1 MAVSGILN
9 GFLFMGTAVV
19 AVKGWDWR
27 QIGNGAILVSVAQI
41 VMIPFAVYQGF
52 PADAGL
58 GLFIWAVLAGA
69 WGLVI
74 HEKTSLKVLQVNL
87 VLSVVA
93 AWWFM
98 VFYGN
103 VHVPLSIITN
113 LDNSIPAD
121 LWALVFVVLG
131 AVSLIDIALRFKIWP
146 WKRTAS

>member
-1 MAVSGILN
+1 
-9 GFLFMGTAVV
+9 
-19 AVKGWDWR
+19 
-27 QIGNGAILVSVAQI
+27 
-41 VMIPFAVYQGF
+41 
-52 PADAGL
+52 
-58 GLFIWAVLAGA
+58 
-69 WGLVI
+69 
-74 HEKTSLKVLQVNL
+74 
-87 VLSVVA
+87 
-93 AWWFM
+93 M